1 MLSTCERIFLHKV
14 LQAMFTKRIEQDIRI
29 AFRTIF
35 QPTQNFHLFPNKT
48 FIFSP
53 IWPQSFHKYHSYQTS
68 IFSVSIPRVEYS
80 IVINSFEFHLDC
92 FHTSHVVSMSDC
104 SFCMQDYDN
113 YSAFTSCDNNIYEY
127 MFNREN
133 I

>member
-1 MLSTCERIFLHKV
+1 MLFTHIAENLEFLLSRMLSTCERIFLHKV

-53 IWPQSFHKYHSYQTS
+53 IWPQSFHKYHS
-68 IFSVSIPRVEYS
+68 
-80 IVINSFEFHLDC
+80 
-92 FHTSHVVSMSDC
+92 
-104 SFCMQDYDN
+104 
-113 YSAFTSCDNNIYEY
+113 
-127 MFNREN
+127 
-133 I
+133 